1 LPRNGNLAAHS
12 KIRERNGVTILG
24 ADVGHAKRTIT
35 TAMLNRVNLPAG
47 YRRAE
52 SGPVAPWEH
61 ARKAPRPRFEA
72 GLTLFMILTTVVASI
87 LFARDMIETGQRFW
101 DDRSWSDVGR
111 LVLFAGIVL
120 VLGYGNLVYQFSRLG
135 YYVRLRRH
143 RPVAYDRLIQ
153 ATAGRP
159 APSVAVLVPS
169 FREDPR
175 TIRQTLLSAALQ
187 DYPNR
192 RVVLLLDDPPEPT
205 EPENIALLESARR
218 APAEIM
224 AFLADPAG
232 RARTAYDAF
241 LGRYERG
248 EFASAREIDALIV
261 ALAEADAW
269 LAAQVAASDRT
280 DHTDDLFVSLTY
292 ESARALL
299 AQTMRRLLTMPP
311 GRPVTFTDLDR
322 DFRRLADLFQVEITT
337 FERKRYANLSWEPN
351 KAANLNAY
359 LGVVGRRVQE
369 VKRDGVSYLEF
380 VGPDEWGDGSVV
392 IPDATYILT
401 LDADS
406 LLSPDY
412 ARRLAGLMEAP
423 GNERVAV
430 AQTPYSAIPNP
441 PGVLE
446 RIAGATTDLQ
456 YVVHQGFTWCN
467 ATFWVGA
474 NALLR
479 KQALDEIR
487 TDETE
492 RGFRVPKY
500 IQDRTVIE
508 DTESTVDLVTRGW
521 RLVNYP
527 ERLAYSATPPDFGSL
542 LIQRRR
548 WANGGLLVLP
558 KLWRYARTRPNRWRL
573 LEILVRAHYL
583 GSICGSSI
591 GLFLLLFL
599 PVEAGLRSAWL
610 PLTAIP
616 YFLLCWRD
624 LLQAGYR
631 VGDILRVYAFNILL
645 LPINLAGV
653 AKSIQQGI
661 TGKKIP
667 FGRTPKVEGRTAAPR
682 WAVLSEW
689 ALMVYCAIGA
699 AWDYA
704 GGREMEAL
712 FLSSTAV
719 MLCYALVAFVG
730 LRASAHDIFTGL
742 SWPRP
747 PRLKRLRRQA
757 RDSSPQAQLLPSVDP
772 GGD

>member
-1 LPRNGNLAAHS
+1 MLMLA
-12 KIRERNGVTILG
+12 VTI
-24 ADVGHAKRTIT
+24 
-35 TAMLNRVNLPAG
+35 TASV
-47 YRRAE
+47 
-52 SGPVAPWEH
+52 
-61 ARKAPRPRFEA
+61 
-72 GLTLFMILTTVVASI
+72 
-87 LFARDMIETGQRFW
+87 LFAGDMVKTGRGFW
-101 DDRSWSDVGR
+101 EARSWLDVSR

-120 VLGYGNLVYQFSRLG
+120 ILGYGNLVYQFSRLG
-135 YYVRLRRH
+135 YYLRLRRH
-143 RPVAYDRLIQ
+143 RPTAYDELVQ
-153 ATAGRP
+153 ATAGHP
-159 APSVAVLVPS
+159 APPVVVLVPS

-192 RVVLLLDDPPEPT
+192 RVVLLLDDPPQPK
-205 EPENIALLESARR
+205 EPENVALLESARQ

-224 AFLADPAG
+224 ALLAEPAG
-232 RARTAYDAF
+232 RATAAYGAF
-241 LGRYERG
+241 LGRVKRG
-248 EFASAREIDALIV
+248 EFDPARESDALFV

-269 LAAQVAASDRT
+269 LAAQAAASDRN
-280 DHTDDLFVSLTY
+280 DHTDNLFVALTY
-292 ESARALL
+292 DGARALL
-299 AQTMRRLLTMPP
+299 GQTMRRLLDTSSER
-311 GRPVTFTDLDR
+311 GVTFTALDR
-322 DFRRLADLFQVEITT
+322 DFRRLADLFQVEIET
-337 FERKRYANLSWEPN
+337 FERKRFANLSWEPN

-369 VKRDGVSYLEF
+369 IEREGALYLEF
-380 VGPDEWGDGSVV
+380 VGPDEWGNGSVV
-392 IPDATYILT
+392 IPDATYVLT

-412 ARRLAGLMEAP
+412 ARRLVGLMEAP

-508 DTESTVDLVTRGW
+508 DTESTVDLVARGW
-521 RLVNYP
+521 GLVNYP

-558 KLWRYARTRPNRWRL
+558 KLWRYARTRTVLSNRWRRS

-591 GLFLLLFL
+591 GLSLLLFL
-599 PVEAGLRSAWL
+599 PVEAGLSSAWL

-661 TGKKIP
+661 TGQKIP

-689 ALMVYCAIGA
+689 ALLVYCVIAA
-699 AWDYA
+699 AWDFTS
-704 GGREMEAL
+704 GREMEAL
-712 FLSSTAV
+712 FLTSTAA
-719 MLCYALVAFVG
+719 MLGYALVAFVG
-730 LRASAHDIFTGL
+730 LRASAQDIFNGL
-742 SWPRP
+742 SSPRPRWPR
-747 PRLKRLRRQA
+747 RLRRPA
-757 RDSSPQAQLLPSVDP
+757 RRAAPRPNLLPSAEQ

>member
-1 LPRNGNLAAHS
+1 
-12 KIRERNGVTILG
+12 
-24 ADVGHAKRTIT
+24 
-35 TAMLNRVNLPAG
+35 MLNRVNAPAG
-47 YRRAE
+47 FRRAE
-52 SGPVAPWEH
+52 PGSAAPWEH

-72 GLTLFMILTTVVASI
+72 GVTIFMLLATIAGSI
-87 LFARDMIETGQRFW
+87 LFAGDMLETGIGFW
-101 DDRSWSDVGR
+101 EDRSWIDVGR
-111 LVLFAGIVL
+111 LALFAGIIL
-120 VLGYGNLVYQFSRLG
+120 ILGYGNLVYQFSRLG

-143 RPVAYDRLIQ
+143 RPTAYDELVQ
-153 ATAGRP
+153 ATAGLP
-159 APSVAVLVPS
+159 APPVVVMVPS

-192 RVVLLLDDPPEPT
+192 RVVLLLDDPPLPT
-205 EPENIALLESARR
+205 EPEYVALLESARQ

-224 AFLADPAG
+224 ALLAEPAS
-232 RARTAYDAF
+232 RAHTAYEAF
-241 LGRYERG
+241 LGRVKGG
-248 EFASAREIDALIV
+248 EFDPAREIDALFV

-269 LAAQVAASDRT
+269 LAAQAAANDRA
-280 DHTDDLFVSLTY
+280 DHTDDLFVALTY
-292 ESARALL
+292 EGARSLL
-299 AQTMRRLLTMPP
+299 AQTMRRLLDTRPK
-311 GRPVTFTDLDR
+311 GRLTFTDLDR
-322 DFRRLADLFQVEITT
+322 DFRRLADLFQVEITS

-369 VKRDGVSYLEF
+369 VERDGALYLEF
-380 VGPDEWGDGSVV
+380 VGPDEWGNGSVV
-392 IPDATYILT
+392 IPDATYVLT

-412 ARRLAGLMEAP
+412 ARRLVGLMEAP

-508 DTESTVDLVTRGW
+508 DTESTVDLVARGW
-521 RLVNYP
+521 ALVNYP

-558 KLWRYARTRPNRWRL
+558 KLWRYARTRPNRWRRS

-599 PVEAGLRSAWL
+599 PVEAGLSSVWL
-610 PLTAIP
+610 PFTAIP

-631 VGDILRVYAFNILL
+631 LGDILRVYAFNILL

-653 AKSIQQGI
+653 AKSIQQGF

-689 ALMVYCAIGA
+689 LLMVYCVIAA
-699 AWDYA
+699 AWDYRD
-704 GGREMEAL
+704 GREMEAL
-712 FLSSTAV
+712 FLSSTAL
-719 MLCYALVAFVG
+719 MLGYALVAFVG
-730 LRASAHDIFTGL
+730 LRASAQDIFSGL
-742 SWPRP
+742 SRPRWP
-747 PRLKRLRRQA
+747 KRLRRHSQ
-757 RDSSPQAQLLPSVDP
+757 DSVPQAQLLPSVDP